1 MDEYGKTGW
10 DTYENVKI
18 KRVGDNLFK
27 IMHGELRGE
36 LATYDTL
43 NMYYIPVDSKRY
55 EKPWILTKV
64 RMVEMAEMKYSEFV
78 DIIKEELYDIHFST
92 GFLDN
97 FEIIYE
103 NIKNQTEICGIIPS
117 HIREQLF
124 NEAFEIKSER
134 DLRKII
140 RTELAAW
147 LFDMFKKRSMWI

>member
-27 IMHGELRGE
+27 VMHGELRGE

-43 NMYYIPVDSKRY
+43 NMYYIPVDMKRY

-64 RMVEMAEMKYSEFV
+64 RMVEMVEKMKYSEFV
-78 DIIKEELYDIHFST
+78 DIIKEELYDVK
-92 GFLDN
+92 DN
-97 FEIIYE
+97 FETIYE
-103 NIKNQTEICGIIPS
+103 NIKIRTEICGIIPM

-147 LFDMFKKRSMWI
+147 LFDLFKKRSMWM

>member
-27 IMHGELRGE
+27 VMHGELRGE

-43 NMYYIPVDSKRY
+43 NMYYIPVDVKRY

-64 RMVEMAEMKYSEFV
+64 RMVEMAEKMKYSEFV
-78 DIIKEELYDIHFST
+78 DIIKEELYDVK
-92 GFLDN
+92 DN
-97 FEIIYE
+97 FETIYE
-103 NIKNQTEICGIIPS
+103 NIKIRTEIRGIIPM

-124 NEAFEIKSER
+124 NEAFEINSER

-140 RTELAAW
+140 RSELAAW
-147 LFDMFKKRSMWI
+147 LFDLYKKRSMWM

>member
-1 MDEYGKTGW
+1 MDEYGKTEYN
-10 DTYENVKI
+10 TYENVKI

-55 EKPWILTKV
+55 EKAWILTKV
-64 RMVEMAEMKYSEFV
+64 RMVEMAEKMKYFEFV
-78 DIIKEELYDIHFST
+78 DIIKEELYDVK
-92 GFLDN
+92 DN
-97 FEIIYE
+97 FETIYE
-103 NIKNQTEICGIIPS
+103 NIKIRTKICGIIPM

-147 LFDMFKKRSMWI
+147 LFDLFKKRSMWM

>member
-1 MDEYGKTGW
+1 MLNEYGKTAW
-10 DTYENVKI
+10 HTYENVKI

-36 LATYDTL
+36 LATYDSL
-43 NMYYIPVDSKRY
+43 NMYYIPVDMKRY

-64 RMVEMAEMKYSEFV
+64 RMVEMAEKMKYSEFV
-78 DIIKEELYDIHFST
+78 DILKEELYDVQ
-92 GFLDN
+92 DK

-103 NIKNQTEICGIIPS
+103 NIKIRTEICGIIPK

-124 NEAFEIKSER
+124 NEAFELKNER
-134 DLRKII
+134 DLRKLI

-147 LFDMFKKRSMWI
+147 LFDLFKKRSMWI

>member
-43 NMYYIPVDSKRY
+43 NMYYIPVDMKRY

-64 RMVEMAEMKYSEFV
+64 RMVEMVEKMKYSEFV
-78 DIIKEELYDIHFST
+78 DIIKEELYDVK
-92 GFLDN
+92 DN
-97 FEIIYE
+97 FETIYE
-103 NIKNQTEICGIIPS
+103 NIKIRTEIRGIIPM

-124 NEAFEIKSER
+124 NEAFEINSER

-140 RTELAAW
+140 RSELAAW
-147 LFDMFKKRSMWI
+147 LFDLYKKRSMWM